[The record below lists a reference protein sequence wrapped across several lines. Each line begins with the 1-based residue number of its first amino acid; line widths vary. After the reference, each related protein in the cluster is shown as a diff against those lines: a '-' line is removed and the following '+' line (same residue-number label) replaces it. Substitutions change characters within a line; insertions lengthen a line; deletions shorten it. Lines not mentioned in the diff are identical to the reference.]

1 MKIIKQSIDL
11 DKLIAEQMER
21 EDASLSETALQED
34 DASLKSYSFEFTVDG
49 IKSSRTVNAKSMQ
62 EGEELVRKQYGGQN
76 VVITSRKENTEKTNE
91 SLSVEDITR
100 GWTKLKR
107 EDYWEEDDELAEPYM
122 EQIEKCRKENGLS
135 NGTNEELKMDE
146 SIIPGVEEGW
156 KQLVEHSEEDFVDK
170 AEEADQIEA
179 NVGIAE
185 LLSNLI
191 QGEWQTINDYNV
203 AIKNARAEGL
213 DDVADIM
220 ANIVKDENTHVG
232 NLETAMKL
240 VTNEARHIEDGEK
253 EAEEIIDGNEELGIE
268 PNNEFDLSLADDD
281 VDELSRLLVGL
292 GM

>member
-1 MKIIKQSIDL
+1 MIKKYDICFAEFPFEDTGEIKARPVLILDNGECALLSAKITSKVDKYNGKMDYHLVDWESEGLKKPSLVRL
-11 DKLIAEQMER
+11 DKRENISPEQIYFKVGR
-21 EDASLSETALQED
+21 LS
-34 DASLKSYSFEFTVDG
+34 TVD
-49 IKSSRTVNAKSMQ
+49 R
-62 EGEELVRKQYGGQN
+62 EN
-76 VVITSRKENTEKTNE
+76 VEKILNE
-91 SLSVEDITR
+91 SKAPS
-100 GWTKLKR
+100 
-107 EDYWEEDDELAEPYM
+107 
-122 EQIEKCRKENGLS
+122 
-135 NGTNEELKMDE
+135 NEELKMDE

-179 NVGIAE
+179 NVGIAG

-240 VTNEARHIEDGEK
+240 VTNEAEHIEDGEK
-253 EAEEIIDGNEELGIE
+253 EAEGIIDGNEELGIE
-268 PNNEFDLSLADDD
+268 PNNEFDLSLVDDD
-281 VDELSRLLVGL
+281 VDELSRLLGGL

>member
-11 DKLIAEQMER
+11 DKIIAEQMER
-21 EDASLSETALQED
+21 EDNSLSETALQED

-91 SLSVEDITR
+91 
-100 GWTKLKR
+100 
-107 EDYWEEDDELAEPYM
+107 
-122 EQIEKCRKENGLS
+122 
-135 NGTNEELKMDE
+135 ELKMDE
-146 SIIPGVEEGW
+146 AIIPGVEEGW

-179 NVGIAE
+179 NVGIAG

-240 VTNEARHIEDGEK
+240 VTNEAQHIENGEK

-281 VDELSRLLVGL
+281 VDELSRLLGGL

>member
-21 EDASLSETALQED
+21 EDTSLSETALQED

-91 SLSVEDITR
+91 
-100 GWTKLKR
+100 
-107 EDYWEEDDELAEPYM
+107 
-122 EQIEKCRKENGLS
+122 
-135 NGTNEELKMDE
+135 ELKMDE

-156 KQLVEHSEEDFVDK
+156 KQLVEHSEEDFVNK

-179 NVGIAE
+179 NVGIAG

-203 AIKNARAEGL
+203 AIKNAREEGL

-240 VTNEARHIEDGEK
+240 VTNEAKHIEDGEK

-281 VDELSRLLVGL
+281 VDELSRLLGGL

>member
-11 DKLIAEQMER
+11 DKIIAEQMER
-21 EDASLSETALQED
+21 EDNSLSETALQED

-91 SLSVEDITR
+91 
-100 GWTKLKR
+100 
-107 EDYWEEDDELAEPYM
+107 
-122 EQIEKCRKENGLS
+122 
-135 NGTNEELKMDE
+135 ELKMDE

-179 NVGIAE
+179 NVGIAG

-240 VTNEARHIEDGEK
+240 VTNEAEHIEDGEK
-253 EAEEIIDGNEELGIE
+253 EAEGIIDGNEELGIE

-281 VDELSRLLVGL
+281 VDELSRLLGGL

>member
-11 DKLIAEQMER
+11 DKIIAEQMER
-21 EDASLSETALQED
+21 EDNSLSETALQED

-76 VVITSRKENTEKTNE
+76 VVITSRKENTDK
-91 SLSVEDITR
+91 
-100 GWTKLKR
+100 
-107 EDYWEEDDELAEPYM
+107 
-122 EQIEKCRKENGLS
+122 
-135 NGTNEELKMDE
+135 TNEELKMDE

-179 NVGIAE
+179 NVGIAG

-240 VTNEARHIEDGEK
+240 VTNEAEHIEDGEK
-253 EAEEIIDGNEELGIE
+253 EAEGIIDGNEELGIE

-281 VDELSRLLVGL
+281 VDELSRLLGGL

>member
-21 EDASLSETALQED
+21 EDTSLSETALQED

-91 SLSVEDITR
+91 
-100 GWTKLKR
+100 
-107 EDYWEEDDELAEPYM
+107 
-122 EQIEKCRKENGLS
+122 
-135 NGTNEELKMDE
+135 ELKMDE

-170 AEEADQIEA
+170 AEESDQIEA
-179 NVGIAE
+179 NVGIAG

-203 AIKNARAEGL
+203 AIKNAREEGL

-240 VTNEARHIEDGEK
+240 VTNEAKHIEDGEK

-281 VDELSRLLVGL
+281 VDELSRLLGGL

>member
-11 DKLIAEQMER
+11 DKIIAEQMER
-21 EDASLSETALQED
+21 EDNSLSETALQED

-76 VVITSRKENTEKTNE
+76 VVITSRKENTEK
-91 SLSVEDITR
+91 
-100 GWTKLKR
+100 
-107 EDYWEEDDELAEPYM
+107 A
-122 EQIEKCRKENGLS
+122 
-135 NGTNEELKMDE
+135 NEELKMDE
-146 SIIPGVEEGW
+146 AIIPGVEEGW

-179 NVGIAE
+179 NVGIAG

-240 VTNEARHIEDGEK
+240 VTNEAQHIENGEK

-281 VDELSRLLVGL
+281 VDELSRLLGGL

>member
-11 DKLIAEQMER
+11 DKIIAEQMER
-21 EDASLSETALQED
+21 EDNSLSETALQED

-91 SLSVEDITR
+91 
-100 GWTKLKR
+100 
-107 EDYWEEDDELAEPYM
+107 
-122 EQIEKCRKENGLS
+122 
-135 NGTNEELKMDE
+135 ELKMDE

-179 NVGIAE
+179 NVGIAG

-240 VTNEARHIEDGEK
+240 VTNEAQHIEDGEK
-253 EAEEIIDGNEELGIE
+253 EAEGIIDGNEELGIE

-281 VDELSRLLVGL
+281 VDELSRLLGGL

>member
-21 EDASLSETALQED
+21 EDNSLSETALQED

-91 SLSVEDITR
+91 
-100 GWTKLKR
+100 
-107 EDYWEEDDELAEPYM
+107 
-122 EQIEKCRKENGLS
+122 
-135 NGTNEELKMDE
+135 ELKMDE
-146 SIIPGVEEGW
+146 AIIPGVEEGW

-179 NVGIAE
+179 NVGIAG

-220 ANIVKDENTHVG
+220 ANIIKDENTHVG

-240 VTNEARHIEDGEK
+240 VTNEAQHIENGEK

-281 VDELSRLLVGL
+281 VDELSRLLGGL

>member
-1 MKIIKQSIDL
+1 MQSKWRGKI
-11 DKLIAEQMER
+11 
-21 EDASLSETALQED
+21 LQEE

-179 NVGIAE
+179 NVGIAG

-240 VTNEARHIEDGEK
+240 VTNEAEHIEDGEK
-253 EAEEIIDGNEELGIE
+253 EAEGIIDGNEELGIE

-281 VDELSRLLVGL
+281 VDELSRLLGGL

>member
-21 EDASLSETALQED
+21 EDNSLSETALQED

-91 SLSVEDITR
+91 
-100 GWTKLKR
+100 
-107 EDYWEEDDELAEPYM
+107 
-122 EQIEKCRKENGLS
+122 
-135 NGTNEELKMDE
+135 ELKMDE
-146 SIIPGVEEGW
+146 AIIPGVEEGW

-179 NVGIAE
+179 NVGIAG

-240 VTNEARHIEDGEK
+240 VTNEAQHIENGEK

-281 VDELSRLLVGL
+281 VDELSRLLGGL